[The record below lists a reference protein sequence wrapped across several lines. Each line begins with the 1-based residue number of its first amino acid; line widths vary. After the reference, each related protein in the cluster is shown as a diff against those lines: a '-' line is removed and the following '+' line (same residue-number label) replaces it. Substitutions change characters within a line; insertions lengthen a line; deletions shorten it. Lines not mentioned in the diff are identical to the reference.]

1 MFFNTSP
8 AKSGKHNK
16 KYPDLSNCPSSHTPA
31 SMNNHQTI
39 SQCTNSCLCP
49 SINLNILPSIHP
61 LVYSFLPNI
70 LLSLQPPTS
79 NILLSLQPPTSN
91 ILLSLQPPI
100 SYILILSLQPPIS
113 NILLSLHPIIP
124 SVQLSKLPV
133 PNIFLSVCPFTLTL
147 SGSST
152 DPHSTYNTSI
162 GLNFLTFIFRPT
174 KVV

>member
-70 LLSLQPPTS
+70 LLSLQPP
-79 NILLSLQPPTSN
+79 
-91 ILLSLQPPI
+91 I

-124 SVQLSKLPV
+124 SVQLSKLPI
-133 PNIFLSVCPFTLTL
+133 PNIFLSVCPFTLTS

>member
-79 NILLSLQPPTSN
+79 NILLSLQPP
-91 ILLSLQPPI
+91 
-100 SYILILSLQPPIS
+100 IS

-124 SVQLSKLPV
+124 SVQLSKLPI
-133 PNIFLSVCPFTLTL
+133 PNIFLSVCPFTLTS

>member
-70 LLSLQPPTS
+70 LLSLQPP
-79 NILLSLQPPTSN
+79 
-91 ILLSLQPPI
+91 
-100 SYILILSLQPPIS
+100 IS

-124 SVQLSKLPV
+124 SVQLSKLPI
-133 PNIFLSVCPFTLTL
+133 PNIFLSVCPFTLTS

-152 DPHSTYNTSI
+152 DPHPTYNTSI
-162 GLNFLTFIFRPT
+162 GLNFLTFIFIFRPT

>member
-39 SQCTNSCLCP
+39 SQCTNSCFCP

-79 NILLSLQPPTSN
+79 NILLSLQPP
-91 ILLSLQPPI
+91 
-100 SYILILSLQPPIS
+100 IS

-124 SVQLSKLPV
+124 SVQLSKLPI
-133 PNIFLSVCPFTLTL
+133 PNIFLSVCPFTLTS

-152 DPHSTYNTSI
+152 DPHPTYNTSI
-162 GLNFLTFIFRPT
+162 GLNFLTFIFIFIFRPT

>member
-61 LVYSFLPNI
+61 LVYSFLP
-70 LLSLQPPTS
+70 

-162 GLNFLTFIFRPT
+162 GLNFLTFIFIFRPT

>member
-79 NILLSLQPPTSN
+79 NILLSLQPP
-91 ILLSLQPPI
+91 
-100 SYILILSLQPPIS
+100 IS

-124 SVQLSKLPV
+124 SVQLSKLPI
-133 PNIFLSVCPFTLTL
+133 PNIFLSVCPFTLTS

-152 DPHSTYNTSI
+152 DPHPTYNTSI

>member
-79 NILLSLQPPTSN
+79 NILLSLQPP
-91 ILLSLQPPI
+91 
-100 SYILILSLQPPIS
+100 IS

-124 SVQLSKLPV
+124 SVQLSKLPI
-133 PNIFLSVCPFTLTL
+133 PNIFLSVCPFTLTS

-152 DPHSTYNTSI
+152 DPHPTYNTSI
-162 GLNFLTFIFRPT
+162 GLNFLTFIFIFRPT